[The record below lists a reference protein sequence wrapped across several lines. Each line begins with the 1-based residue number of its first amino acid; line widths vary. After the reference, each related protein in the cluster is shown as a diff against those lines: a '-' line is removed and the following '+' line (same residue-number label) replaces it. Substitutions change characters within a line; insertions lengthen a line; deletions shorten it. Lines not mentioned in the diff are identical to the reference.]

1 MQIILLSVFLLGY
14 ALMATLGAWTK
25 MAFQWPAYFVIAL
38 GGLLSLARLR
48 KNFRFRPSGICLLS
62 ALLFSLYVAVR
73 AWFSPVEYLARQDL
87 LPLAAGFIGYTTF
100 ALHVE
105 HPKYRRWFIGL
116 LVVLILLN
124 FGIGI
129 YQSQYDRTWAPYI
142 WLGYARAAGE
152 MNAGGFFH
160 SENHLAGFL
169 EASLFFLL
177 GFTLFARVHMIV
189 RMLLLFFFM
198 LGVIVLAL
206 TYSRGGILSTAV
218 GLAAFVLVALVL
230 YGKFLGPQFGKY
242 LLAFG
247 AMFLILGGFL
257 GYLCWASLN
266 RQYQSNIL
274 NSDQN
279 FRYALWQL
287 AVTQWKM
294 SPVWGTGAQ
303 SYEFH
308 SRELTKSP
316 EMWSGSLGKSATFAH
331 NDYAQLLADYG
342 LVGAVLGGLLLI
354 SHLGNGLRFLL
365 WYRNVRYERTGD
377 NFSNSL
383 ALAIGGV
390 AAVVAYAAH
399 SVTDFNLHIPANS
412 ILMAAVFGLLAN
424 PGYDA
429 DVRRLF
435 RVPGLKSVMTLL
447 AAAAGGF
454 LIVKGWRCGPAEL
467 SYEEGLR
474 CLYGADYLGAL
485 PHFKEAERLD
495 PKHYLNLSAC
505 GQAYAA
511 LADEEEEIPSLQFSW
526 RVKAAEQFE
535 RARKVNPHY
544 FIAPMLLAEQL
555 SAIGGTEGNRWA
567 EQRFKDAIDLAPS
580 YRETW
585 SRYGFHLVRAGKFD
599 EAVEVLERALKMGW
613 WDEEA
618 SLAQTIINKIREWKQ
633 KKATQPSP
641 APEIPA
647 PAVPVTPPTRQP
659 PPAQPVPP
667 AVTPKPPATDAAGR
681 PPAEPAAEPS
691 APQPGL
697 LPDKLSPN

>member
-1 MQIILLSVFLLGY
+1 
-14 ALMATLGAWTK
+14 
-25 MAFQWPAYFVIAL
+25 MAFQWPAYFVVAV

-48 KNFRFRPSGICLLS
+48 KGFRFTPSGLCLVS
-62 ALLFSLYVAVR
+62 ALLFFVYLAVR

-87 LPLAAGFIGYTTF
+87 LPLAACFIGYTTF

-105 HPKYRRWFIGL
+105 HPKFRRWFVAV
-116 LVVLILLN
+116 LVLLILLN

-129 YQSQYDRTWAPYI
+129 YQSQYDRTWSPYTWI
-142 WLGYARAAGE
+142 GYARAAGE

-177 GFTLFARVHMIV
+177 GFTLFARTHMVV
-189 RMLLLFFFM
+189 RMLLLFCFM

-206 TYSRGGILSTAV
+206 TYSRGGMLSAGV
-218 GLAAFVLVALVL
+218 GLVAFVLVALVL

-266 RQYQSNIL
+266 RHYQN
-274 NSDQN
+274 NVFNTDQN

-287 AVTQWKM
+287 AAEQWKM

-308 SRELTKSP
+308 SRELTKTP

-342 LVGAVLGGLLLI
+342 LVGVTLGGLLLLA
-354 SHLGNGLRFLL
+354 HLGNGLRFLL

-377 NFSNSL
+377 SFSNSL

-390 AAVVAYAAH
+390 AAVCAYVAH
-399 SVTDFNLHIPANS
+399 SVTDFNLHIPPNA
-412 ILMAAVFGLLAN
+412 ILMAAIFGLLAN
-424 PGYDA
+424 PGFDSDA
-429 DVRRLF
+429 RRLV
-435 RVPGLKSVMTLL
+435 RLPGLKTLMTLV
-447 AAAAGGF
+447 AAAAAAF
-454 LIVKGWRCGPAEL
+454 LIGKGWRCGPAEL

-495 PKHYLNLSAC
+495 PNNYLNLSAC
-505 GQAYAA
+505 GQSYAA
-511 LADEEEEIPSLQFSW
+511 LAEEEEDIPSLQFSW

-535 RARKVNPHY
+535 RARIVNPHY

-555 SAIGGTEGNRWA
+555 SAIGGNEGNQWA
-567 EQRFKDAIDLAPS
+567 KKRFKEAIELAPS

-585 SRYGFHLVRAGKFD
+585 SRYGFHLIRAGEFD

-618 SLAQTIINKIREWKQ
+618 SLARTLVDKILEWKQ
-633 KKATQPSP
+633 KKPAPPAAETAP
-641 APEIPA
+641 APETPPPAPPTAPPAA
-647 PAVPVTPPTRQP
+647 PAVP
-659 PPAQPVPP
+659 PVPP
-667 AVTPKPPATDAAGR
+667 PVIPPA
-681 PPAEPAAEPS
+681 S
-691 APQPGL
+691 SPGL
-697 LPDKLSPN
+697 LPEKLSPN